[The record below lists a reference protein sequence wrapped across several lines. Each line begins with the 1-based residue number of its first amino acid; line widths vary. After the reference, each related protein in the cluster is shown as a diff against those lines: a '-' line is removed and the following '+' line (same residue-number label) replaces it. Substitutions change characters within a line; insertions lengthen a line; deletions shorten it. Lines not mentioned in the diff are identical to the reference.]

1 MNDTDNDNRGKLKE
15 NIEKPYYGYSIMRYL
30 TVALIIGGIVSIA
43 LAITF
48 TAWVSISCWVLGAIL
63 FSSGVFLHL
72 SMGWVNDPEKIELV
86 KDKFSNQLGNV
97 WAGNGKVL
105 DMGTGLGRVA
115 IEIAKQFPE
124 AQVIG
129 VDTWTKGWKL
139 FGMTKAGAEK
149 NAIIEG
155 VSGRCTFQTDSALDL
170 PFEDGEFQLVVSSF
184 AFHEIKVPDRTVLF
198 KEAIRVLAPGG
209 AFVICDPFSGS
220 FLKAYKVKNMPE
232 LLEKVQRIGVE
243 DVKFVSFKEA
253 GVNLG
258 RLAHICEMGY
268 LSGRKVKSYGR
279 GEKR

>member
-15 NIEKPYYGYSIMRYL
+15 NLEKPYYGYSIMRYF
-30 TVALIIGGIVSIA
+30 TVALIVVGIVSIA
-43 LAITF
+43 LAIIF

-63 FSSGVFLHL
+63 LSSGVFLHL

-86 KDKFSNQLGNV
+86 KDKFSNQLENV
-97 WAGNGKVL
+97 WDGNGKVL

-149 NAIIEG
+149 NVRIEG

-184 AFHEIKVPDRTVLF
+184 AFHEIKIPDRTVLF
-198 KEAIRVLAPGG
+198 KEAIRALAPGG
-209 AFVICDPFSGS
+209 VFVICDPFSGS

-232 LLEKVQRIGVE
+232 LLEKVQRMGVE
-243 DVKFVSFKEA
+243 DAKFVSFKEA

-258 RLAHICEMGY
+258 RLANIWEMGY
-268 LSGRKVKSYGR
+268 LSGRKV
-279 GEKR
+279 